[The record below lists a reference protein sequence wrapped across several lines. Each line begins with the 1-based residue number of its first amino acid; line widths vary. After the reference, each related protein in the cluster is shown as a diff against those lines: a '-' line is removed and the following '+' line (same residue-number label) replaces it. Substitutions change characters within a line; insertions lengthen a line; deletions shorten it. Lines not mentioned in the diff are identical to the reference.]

1 MSKIEFEK
9 IPNSIRKPSV
19 LTEYNNKDAVTT
31 LPTNEQ
37 EVLIVAPMLNGE
49 AAFTAPQKIF
59 SDVEAENLF
68 GKGSVAHLMVRQAIQ
83 NNPLI
88 RLTVVGLKDHEAGI
102 AATGQ
107 VSFTGTVTYAGVVRI
122 TIAGTAYEVAAAKRR
137 RSTGDCGSF
146 S

>member
-49 AAFTAPQKIF
+49 AAFTAPQRFLAMWRRKIYL
-59 SDVEAENLF
+59 VKA
-68 GKGSVAHLMVRQAIQ
+68 R
-83 NNPLI
+83 
-88 RLTVVGLKDHEAGI
+88 
-102 AATGQ
+102 
-107 VSFTGTVTYAGVVRI
+107 
-122 TIAGTAYEVAAAKRR
+122 
-137 RSTGDCGSF
+137 
-146 S
+146 